1 MNHYELLATI
11 ASILTSGITPVIV
24 LSMSLA
30 KFREDLGAQKTAGSE
45 IHQVCLLTDQG
56 CSVWS
61 LVDWVIAPESF
72 LAEDARVVESL
83 IAIKSGDEFHLLLG

>member
-30 KFREDLGAQKTAGSE
+30 KFREEFGAHKTARKE
-45 IHQVCLLTDQG
+45 IQQIILLP
-56 CSVWS
+56 V
-61 LVDWVIAPESF
+61 
-72 LAEDARVVESL
+72 
-83 IAIKSGDEFHLLLG
+83 